1 MKRVA
6 LHARADAAGE
16 AALHVRVFAPYARAD
31 GNHVTGRAV
40 VAVDRAENM
49 VEQRAL
55 VEFGVA
61 NIRLPREQL
70 SRELQHVVD
79 VARLRGAALGDVAQQ
94 VGLAEVLVLAV
105 ATRRERVV
113 IDDAIPERGGGG
125 LVGTIAGVGIA
136 RGRADGLGHLRVA
149 VQAAERILPALQ
161 RVHDGLVLEL
171 VGEVEPTPVAGVGV
185 QVGHHLVHAAEL
197 GGEHLLNGRVIHRI
211 EIRRGPSR
219 ELDLD
224 LERRLVAGVAI
235 RVAQARERLVQRV
248 PRRPQAVE
256 IEVRRAD
263 VAVRHL
269 RERRLHALQRPGKPV
284 AMRVLHQLQLAHDVV
299 GALLEANIAGGGE
312 HQADGREVMPG
323 NVSCQLA
330 AIGIPTCV
338 ALGFWPE
345 PRKRAVK
352 RQHAVGLE

>member
-1 MKRVA
+1 MKCVA

-105 ATRRERVV
+105 ATRCERVV

-256 IEVRRAD
+256 IEVRRPD

-312 HQADGREVMPG
+312 HQADRGEIVSRNVARE
-323 NVSCQLA
+323 LA
-330 AIGIPTCV
+330 AIGIPTRV
-338 ALGFWPE
+338 ALGFGRE
-345 PRKRAVK
+345 PRRRAVK